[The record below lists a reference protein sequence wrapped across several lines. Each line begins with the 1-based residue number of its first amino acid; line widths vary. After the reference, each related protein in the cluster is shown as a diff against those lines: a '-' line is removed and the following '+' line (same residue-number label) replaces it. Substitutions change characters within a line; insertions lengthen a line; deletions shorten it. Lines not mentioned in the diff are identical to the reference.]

1 MPDAPRQLRTDLPG
15 AGPCRAVLW
24 HQDALDE
31 GGFAPDEWLAPEER
45 AEFASLG
52 SEKRRREWLAARAAL
67 KDLLV
72 RDGVARR
79 PADAII
85 RKDERGAPR
94 LVVWEPD
101 TFRYAELACAISHSA
116 PFVLCAYLRGRGA
129 RVGVDVERR
138 SWRLARL
145 GRKFLSPG
153 DRLLAKDDD
162 RGDEPVL
169 WSFQESLSKLLGTGW
184 SCGFRTISCVETA
197 PGSCELADADGNRYA
212 GSYLW
217 FGQHAVAIVWDPG
230 PGELP
235 PLHLPPRG
243 FFDRAARARRLRALR
258 HAKAA
263 ERKPHAE
270 SAKAAESAEAAEAE
284 PRAEAAEEP
293 RP

>member
-52 SEKRRREWLAARAAL
+52 SEKRRREWLAARVAL

-79 PADAII
+79 PSDAIV
-85 RKDERGAPR
+85 RKDGRGAPH

-101 TFRYAELACAISHSA
+101 TMRYAELACAISHSA
-116 PFVLCAYLRGRGA
+116 PFVLCAYLGGRGA

-153 DRLLAKDDD
+153 DRMLAKDDD
-162 RGDEPVL
+162 RGDETVL
-169 WSFQESLSKLLGTGW
+169 WSFKESLSKLLGTGW

-270 SAKAAESAEAAEAE
+270 SAKAAEAAEAE
-284 PRAEAAEEP
+284 PRAEASEEP